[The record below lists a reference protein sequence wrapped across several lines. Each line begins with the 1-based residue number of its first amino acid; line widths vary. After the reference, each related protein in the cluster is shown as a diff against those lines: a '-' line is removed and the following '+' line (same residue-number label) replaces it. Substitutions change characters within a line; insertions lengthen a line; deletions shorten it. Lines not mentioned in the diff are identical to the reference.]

1 MHVLIVEDDPSLGR
15 GLEVAIRR
23 WGHTSEWARDGARA
37 LALAKSVPFDMMLLD
52 LGLPRLDGRDVLSA
66 LKRDGVTLPVIVI
79 TARDAL
85 DDRIEGLDLG
95 ADDYLTKPFELEEL
109 AARMRSVHRR
119 VTRSGTANLEIG
131 RLSLDTRSREATF
144 AGAPLVLSRLEYRLL
159 QTLAER
165 AGRVVARDFLER
177 VLYGERGVDSNA
189 LEVHVH
195 SLRRK
200 IGADLIRTA
209 RGIGYML
216 VDGGLV
222 DRGLVDGGLI
232 DGSRE

>member
-1 MHVLIVEDDPSLGR
+1 MHVLLVEDDSSLGR

-37 LALAKSVPFDMMLLD
+37 LALAKAVPFDMMLLD
-52 LGLPRLDGRDVLSA
+52 LG
-66 LKRDGVTLPVIVI
+66 
-79 TARDAL
+79 
-85 DDRIEGLDLG
+85 
-95 ADDYLTKPFELEEL
+95 ADDYLVKPFELEEL
-109 AARMRSVHRR
+109 AARMRSVRRR
-119 VTRSGTANLEIG
+119 VTKSGTANLEVG
-131 RLSLDTRSREATF
+131 RLSIDTRSREAAFDGT
-144 AGAPLVLSRLEYRLL
+144 PLVLSRLEYLLL

-200 IGADLIRTA
+200 TGADLIRTA
-209 RGIGYML
+209 RGIGYVL
-216 VDGGLV
+216 V
-222 DRGLVDGGLI
+222 

>member
-1 MHVLIVEDDPSLGR
+1 MHLLIVEDDLSLGR

-37 LALAKSVPFDMMLLD
+37 LALARSVPFDMMLLD

-66 LKRDGVTLPVIVI
+66 LDRDGIALPVIVI
-79 TARDAL
+79 TARDTL

-119 VTRSGTANLEIG
+119 VTRSGTANLEVG
-131 RLSLDTRSREATF
+131 RLALDTRSREATF
-144 AGAPLVLSRLEYRLL
+144 DGAPLVLSRLEYLLL

-200 IGADLIRTA
+200 IGTDLIRTA

-222 DRGLVDGGLI
+222 DGGLA

>member
-1 MHVLIVEDDPSLGR
+1 MHVLIVEDDASLGR

-37 LALAKSVPFDMMLLD
+37 LALARAVPFDMMLLD
-52 LGLPRLDGRDVLSA
+52 LGLPRLDGRDVL
-66 LKRDGVTLPVIVI
+66 DGMRREGIALPVIVI
-79 TARDAL
+79 TARDTL

-95 ADDYLTKPFELEEL
+95 ADDYLAKPFELKEL
-109 AARMRSVHRR
+109 AARMRSVLRR
-119 VTRSGTANLEIG
+119 VSRSGTANLEVG

-144 AGAPLVLSRLEYRLL
+144 GGAPLALSRLEYLLL

-177 VLYGERGVDSNA
+177 VLYGERGVESNA

-195 SLRRK
+195 GLRRK
-200 IGADLIRTA
+200 TDADLIRTA
-209 RGIGYML
+209 RGIGYVL
-216 VDGGLV
+216 VDE
-222 DRGLVDGGLI
+222 
-232 DGSRE
+232 SRE

>member
-1 MHVLIVEDDPSLGR
+1 MHVLIVEDDASLGR

-52 LGLPRLDGRDVLSA
+52 LGLPRIGGLDVLDA
-66 LKRDGVTLPVIVI
+66 LKRDGIALPIIVI

-85 DDRIEGLDLG
+85 DDRIHGLDLG
-95 ADDYLTKPFELEEL
+95 ADDYLVKPFELEEL

-119 VTRSGTANLEIG
+119 VTKSGTGNLEVG
-131 RLSLDTRSREATF
+131 RLSIDTRTRETTF
-144 AGAPLVLSRLEYRLL
+144 GGAPLALSRLEYLLL

-200 IGADLIRTA
+200 TGADLIRTA

-216 VDGGLV
+216 LDGGLLDGGPADGGLV
-222 DRGLVDGGLI
+222 D
-232 DGSRE
+232 GSRE